1 MIADLAS
8 VLKLSQEMLW
18 LGFVVFL
25 RIGAMMAVLP
35 VFGEQSVPMRL
46 RLAGTLAFTVLVI
59 PAIAPDLTVIPNGF
73 FGMIQLL
80 GPEVLTGLFY
90 GLALRFFVFALQI
103 AGTIIAQSTSLSQI
117 FGGSAGVDPQPA
129 MGRILV
135 VAGLALAAI
144 MGLHVQIFAYMLQSY
159 QMVPIGVLIAP
170 DVVLNIGT
178 GEVTRSFSLG
188 FTLAAPFVIAS
199 LIYNVTLGV
208 INRAMP
214 QLMVSFVG
222 APAITAGG
230 LILMAVAAPVLLAV
244 WMQAFSAFMG
254 DPFGGQP

>member
-1 MIADLAS
+1 MIDNLVDL
-8 VLKLSQEMLW
+8 LKISQVALW
-18 LGFVVFL
+18 TGFAVFI
-25 RIGAMMAVLP
+25 RVGAMMMVLP
-35 VFGEQSVPMRL
+35 LFGEQSIPMRI
-46 RLAGTLAFTVLVI
+46 RLGISVAFTAIVAPAVVSDINWAPLTFTDFLNALV
-59 PAIAPDLTVIPNGF
+59 
-73 FGMIQLL
+73 
-80 GPEVLTGLFY
+80 PEVIVGLFF

-135 VAGLALAAI
+135 VAGLSLAALS
-144 MGLHVQIFAYMLQSY
+144 GLNVQIAIYIIHSY
-159 QMVPIGVLIAP
+159 VMVPLGVLVSP
-170 DVVLNIGT
+170 ETVVTVGVS
-178 GEVTRSFSLG
+178 EVSKAFGMG
-188 FTLAAPFVIAS
+188 FTLAAPFVVAS

-230 LILMAVAAPVLLAV
+230 LILMMVVAPILLAI
-244 WMQAFSAFMG
+244 WMSAFGDFIG
-254 DPFGGQP
+254 DPFGRAP